1 MNRYQVFV
9 KVVETGSFTRT
20 AEALGYTQSAV
31 SQNVAALENELSA
44 TLLHRTKSGVGLTA
58 DGREYFPYI
67 QALCAAHQRLEEKHR
82 EMEGLENGVI
92 RMGTFTSVSRSLLPH
107 CMKEFQRKYPRVRF
121 ELEQGEYTSIGQWLR
136 QGSVDLGF
144 LTPETASGLE
154 SATLCEDEMLAL
166 LPAGHPLARQEKV
179 SAAQLAAQPFI
190 LLGEGEYSVPM
201 RVFRSQGL
209 EPDVRYRVIDDYTIM
224 AMVEEGLGVSALY
237 RRVLG
242 RLGPGLR
249 ALPIEPPMK
258 RTIVLACRDRKT
270 LPLASR
276 YFMDFLLGRLKQE
289 EGPGKV
295 CYNTEKTMEETEK
308 RKC

>member
-1 MNRYQVFV
+1 MNRYQVFIQ
-9 KVVETGSFTRT
+9 VVESGSFTRT

-44 TLLHRTKSGVGLTA
+44 TLLRRTKGGVALTA
-58 DGREYFPYI
+58 DGREYLPYI
-67 QALCAAHQRLEEKHR
+67 QALCAAHQQLEEKHR
-82 EMEGLENGVI
+82 EMEGLESGAI
-92 RMGTFTSVSRSLLPH
+92 RMGTFTSVSRSLLPR
-107 CMKEFQRKYPRVRF
+107 CMKEFQKQYPRVRF

-136 QGSVDLGF
+136 QGRVDLGF
-144 LTPETASGLE
+144 LIPETADGLE
-154 SATLCEDEMLAL
+154 AVPLYEDEMLAL
-166 LPAGHPLARQEKV
+166 VPAGHPLARQSQV

-209 EPDVRYRVIDDYTIM
+209 APDVRYRVIDDYTIM

-237 RRVLG
+237 RQVLG

-249 ALPIEPPMK
+249 ALPIRPAMK
-258 RTIVLACRDRKT
+258 RTVVLACRERKT

-276 YFMDFLLGRLKQE
+276 YFMDFLQDRLKQE
-289 EGPGKV
+289 DAPGKV
-295 CYNTEKTMEETEK
+295 CYNEGQTVQPSDKP
-308 RKC
+308 

>member
-1 MNRYQVFV
+1 
-9 KVVETGSFTRT
+9 
-20 AEALGYTQSAV
+20 
-31 SQNVAALENELSA
+31 
-44 TLLHRTKSGVGLTA
+44 
-58 DGREYFPYI
+58 
-67 QALCAAHQRLEEKHR
+67 
-82 EMEGLENGVI
+82 
-92 RMGTFTSVSRSLLPH
+92 
-107 CMKEFQRKYPRVRF
+107 
-121 ELEQGEYTSIGQWLR
+121 
-136 QGSVDLGF
+136 
-144 LTPETASGLE
+144 
-154 SATLCEDEMLAL
+154 MLAL